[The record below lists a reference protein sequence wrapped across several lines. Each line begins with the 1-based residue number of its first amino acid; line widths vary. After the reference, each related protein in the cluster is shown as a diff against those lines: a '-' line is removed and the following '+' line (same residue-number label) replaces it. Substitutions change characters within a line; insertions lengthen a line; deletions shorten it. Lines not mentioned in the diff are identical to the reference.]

1 MVAWYFVFLASNVDD
16 APKGS
21 SVALSPSALNDT
33 VTSVT
38 CVVPLDVTLK
48 SLKVDWLRV
57 VCFIT
62 SEKLAVREAPRA
74 TSVAAWAGV
83 VPVTLGAMLLTAT
96 SRVYSVSPPSLS
108 MILPLTA
115 LLPPTLVQD
124 AVLVPLG
131 VPYPE
136 PQSKAERR
144 LCLSTA

>member
-38 CVVPLDVTLK
+38 CVGPLDVTLK
-48 SLKVDWLRV
+48 SLKVDWVRV
-57 VCFIT
+57 VCLIT
-62 SEKLAVREAPRA
+62 SEKVAVREAPRA
-74 TSVAAWAGV
+74 TSVASLAGV
-83 VPVTLGAMLLTAT
+83 VPFTLGAMLLTVT

-108 MILPLTA
+108 MILPFTVR
-115 LLPPTLVQD
+115 LPPTLEQD

-136 PQSKAERR
+136 PEPQSKA
-144 LCLSTA
+144 